1 MLLIIGIAMILY
13 GYITFKYSHKKGT
26 GKDRNNQSAQLPEWF
41 PLMYKFGGLLLI
53 IIGLLLSLTYFI
65 L

>member
-1 MLLIIGIAMILY
+1 MLLIIGIALILY
-13 GYITFKYSHKKGT
+13 GYVTFKYSYKRRNKKG
-26 GKDRNNQSAQLPEWF
+26 NQSVQLPEWF
-41 PLMYKFGGLLLI
+41 PLMHKLGGLLLI